1 MKLDKR
7 TKFGKFCKVWFNRYT
22 RAAFVAGII
31 AGALVGFSLVYAQ
44 NTSPKPLGTMIKP
57 EVAQATTDKY
67 KERGYA
73 YCSDPIICIRD
84 VGEELGVPNQDI
96 ITMIKIARAE
106 SNFKP
111 NAKNPNSTATG
122 IFQIII
128 GTWDGNRCEGER
140 WDFVDNIKCAYKLYK
155 TRGFQPWNASRSKWS
170 QE

>member
-1 MKLDKR
+1 MKNMDKR
-7 TKFGKFCKVWFNRYT
+7 TRTYKRMSRWFNKYT
-22 RAAFVAGII
+22 LAAFAWGV
-31 AGALVGFSLVYAQ
+31 LVGFYIGVILAQ
-44 NTSPKPLGTMIKP
+44 NTSPKALGTMIKP

-73 YCSDPIICIRD
+73 YCYDPIICIRD